1 MPRRIL
7 VIQGHPDPDPRRLC
21 RALADAYAEGAAQ
34 AGHAVTRVDI
44 AALDVPL
51 LRTQH
56 AFEQEPVPDGL
67 RPAQEA
73 IVAAEHIVL
82 VFPLW
87 LGTMPA
93 LVKAFL
99 EQVMRPGVAFAYQEK
114 GNPKLLLAGRSARL
128 VVTMGMPAFVYRFW
142 YFAHGLK
149 GLERNILRFVGIAPV
164 RETLFG
170 MVGTASED
178 KRRAWLAK
186 MRVLGAKGA

>member
-1 MPRRIL
+1 MPRRIV
-7 VIQGHPDPDPRRLC
+7 VIQGHPDPEPRRLC
-21 RALADAYAEGAAQ
+21 RALADAYAEGAQ
-34 AGHAVTRVDI
+34 EAGHSVTRVDI
-44 AALDVPL
+44 AALDFPL

-56 AFEQEPVPDGL
+56 AFEHEPVPDSL

-114 GNPKLLLAGRSARL
+114 GNPKLLLGGRSARL

-170 MVGTASED
+170 MVGAASED
-178 KRRAWLAK
+178 KRRAWLEK